1 MDADD
6 VILNTEVAQGADCQG
21 SNCHTKKCPTD
32 GFIQF
37 SEVVKLDN
45 QEVYRAVLLDSSKKE
60 VATGFFSDEEIK
72 SFNAVHVKIMDENK
86 SGYLVYYNATSK
98 SYGFMSG
105 GAVWIPKDMVAVMT
119 DRTVRGIADGRMVT
133 LKCECGSELVR
144 AVGLPRSLIV
154 CSKCK
159 RIDHLD

>member
-1 MDADD
+1 MEIDD
-6 VILNTEVAQGADCQG
+6 GLEVSEGVDCQG
-21 SNCHTKKCPTD
+21 FNCHTKKCPTD
-32 GFIQF
+32 GFIRF
-37 SEVVKLDN
+37 NEVVKLDN

-60 VATGFFSDEEIK
+60 VAIGFFSDEEIN

-86 SGYLVYYNATSK
+86 SGYLVCYNATSK

-105 GAVWIPKDMVAVMT
+105 AAVWIPKDMVAVMT
-119 DRTVRGIADGRMVT
+119 DRTVRGIADGKMVT
-133 LKCECGSELVR
+133 LKCKCGSELVR

-154 CSKCK
+154 CSGCK